1 MAQDFF
7 SAIASSA
14 AVERVFSIAKGV
26 VTDYRNRITPH
37 TLQEVVLLRFWGN
50 VSTDVVDEEDDFDKD
65 DSQNDV

>member
-1 MAQDFF
+1 MARDFF

-26 VTDYRNRITPH
+26 VTDCRNRITPQ

-65 DSQNDV
+65 DSHNDV